1 MIEVK
6 ETLKV
11 SAEAFFDQLVKSVA
25 YDICTSTGKQ
35 ITEEQIHQGYCYEKK
50 MNSKLGQTRNVKVK
64 ITDFTVPVCY
74 GAKFKSVAGTNIIR
88 YTIEP
93 LNEKEIMVTYTEDFK
108 GESKSQD
115 LNYSLMGAFYKRKA
129 KKKTIRRLHDIENYI
144 LSEEN
149 ISC

>member
-11 SAEAFFDQLVKSVA
+11 SAEAFFHQLAKSAA
-25 YDICTSTGKQ
+25 YDICMATGKQ
-35 ITEEQIHQGYCYEKK
+35 ITEEQIHKGYCYEKK
-50 MNSKLGQTRNVKVK
+50 MSSKLGQTRNVKVK
-64 ITDFTVPVCY
+64 ITDFTAPVCY

-149 ISC
+149 TSC